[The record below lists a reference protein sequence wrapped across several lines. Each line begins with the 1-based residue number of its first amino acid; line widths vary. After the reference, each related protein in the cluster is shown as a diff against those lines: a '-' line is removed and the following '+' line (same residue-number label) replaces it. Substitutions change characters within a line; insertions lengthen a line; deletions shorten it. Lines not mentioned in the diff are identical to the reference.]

1 MILLWVAL
9 AFAAG
14 CIFGAVMMSL
24 FVAGNRA
31 EQDFEGGGIPQNEHN
46 TTV

>member
-1 MILLWVAL
+1 MTLLWVAL

-31 EQDFEGGGIPQNEHN
+31 EQDFEGGGENSSKRA
-46 TTV
+46 